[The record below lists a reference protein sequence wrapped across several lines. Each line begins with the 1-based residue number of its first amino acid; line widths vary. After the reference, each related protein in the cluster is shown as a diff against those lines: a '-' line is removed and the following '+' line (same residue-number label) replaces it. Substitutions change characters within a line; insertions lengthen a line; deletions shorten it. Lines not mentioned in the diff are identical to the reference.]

1 MPYNSAPFSPGYNR
15 GVIVSPGAASATAT
29 VTGATQTVCLT
40 NLGAN
45 VCYIRFGETAPVVAT
60 TADYPVPGGAQVTIT
75 KPGEYSLMAYIS
87 AGGTSLHVM
96 PGEGF

>member
-45 VCYIRFGETAPVVAT
+45 VCYIRFGETAPV
-60 TADYPVPGGAQVTIT
+60 PGGAQVTIT
-75 KPGEYSLMAYIS
+75 KPGDYSLMAHIS
-87 AGGTSLHVM
+87 AAGTSLHVM